1 MTAAKP
7 PLTAL
12 CNSRAPPAALG
23 RQESVRRVVV
33 RKSVARTHAVWRG
46 PVPTRL
52 DLHNRRAGPHKDRSR
67 NRGTPAGPI
76 RHPLKAPRRLLRE
89 RELSSLHSPLC
100 CVDALR
106 PGGSTSIAMIGSKK
120 LPPELPPDGLEQVGI
135 WGGWRSLMIAA
146 NRNEISTN
154 GTARDKRV
162 RYLSDLQSAPFA
174 ARDTPP
180 QPWCGNNTRAGAIWL
195 DRRV

>member
-1 MTAAKP
+1 
-7 PLTAL
+7 
-12 CNSRAPPAALG
+12 
-23 RQESVRRVVV
+23 VDRRL
-33 RKSVARTHAVWRG
+33 A
-46 PVPTRL
+46 RL
-52 DLHNRRAGPHKDRSR
+52 DLHNRRAGPHKVRSR
-67 NRGTPAGPI
+67 YWGTPAGPI

-106 PGGSTSIAMIGSKK
+106 PGGSTSIAIISSIKIAT
-120 LPPELPPDGLEQVGI
+120 GI
-135 WGGWRSLMIAA
+135 ATGRIRTGWDLGGWRSLMIAA

-162 RYLSDLQSAPFA
+162 RYLSELQSAPFA